1 MGAHFYFITEE
12 LPGGEAAG
20 LRGRS
25 EVSEGQEALAC
36 VRAHTHTHTHT
47 HPTNTQ
53 VHGRVSEAAA
63 YSVRCLPT
71 SRLCLT
77 LLL

>member
-47 HPTNTQ
+47 PQTHRSMGESQ
-53 VHGRVSEAAA
+53 K
-63 YSVRCLPT
+63 
-71 SRLCLT
+71 
-77 LLL
+77 LLLIL